1 MKLGNYLIEGMML
14 RIVPVII
21 LILIVSVSGCAPV
34 VSRWRDEA
42 KTVIIG
48 AHIKGA
54 QNEFPAE
61 FGNALDTLKK
71 GEELF
76 KEDEVEEADDYFR
89 FAWTKGK
96 LLEKDLAELK
106 ARRDEEARLRAL
118 AEQQEQEKL
127 RALKEEE
134 RKAVQEMQEIEARKT
149 VEKVRQVTERQLPVR
164 HTVKRG
170 ETLPQI
176 AAQSDVYNDYKL
188 WPLLYRANRDQI
200 SDPKHIWPGQVLR
213 IPRNLS
219 REEISEARRYAQEK
233 PVH

>member
-1 MKLGNYLIEGMML
+1 ML
-14 RIVPVII
+14 RTVPVII
-21 LILIVSVSGCAPV
+21 LILSVTASGCAPV
-34 VSRWRDEA
+34 VSRWRDGA
-42 KTVIIG
+42 KTVIMG
-48 AHIKGA
+48 AYIQGA
-54 QNEFPAE
+54 QEEFPAD
-61 FGNALDTLKK
+61 FGNALETFSK
-71 GEELF
+71 GEELL
-76 KEDEVEEADDYFR
+76 KEEEVEEADDYFR

-106 ARRDEEARLRAL
+106 ARRDEEARLRAV
-118 AEQQEQEKL
+118 AEQQEQERL

-134 RKAVQEMQEIEARKT
+134 RKAVQEKQETEARKSL
-149 VEKVRQVTERQLPVR
+149 EKVKQVKERPLPAN

-200 SDPKHIWPGQVLR
+200 SDPKHIWPGQILR

-219 REEISEARRYAQEK
+219 REEITEARRYAQEK
-233 PVH
+233 PIH

>member
-1 MKLGNYLIEGMML
+1 MML
-14 RIVPVII
+14 RILPVII
-21 LILIVSVSGCAPV
+21 LILIGTVSGCAPV

-48 AHIKGA
+48 AYIKGA
-54 QNEFPAE
+54 QKEFPAE
-61 FGNALDTLKK
+61 FGNALDTLNK
-71 GEELF
+71 GEELLN
-76 KEDEVEEADDYFR
+76 EEEVEEADDYLR

-106 ARRDEEARLRAL
+106 AHRDEEIRLRAV
-118 AEQQEQEKL
+118 AEQQELERL

-134 RKAVQEMQEIEARKT
+134 RKAAQEKQEIEVRKT
-149 VEKVRQVTERQLPVR
+149 VEKVRQVKERQLPLS

-213 IPRNLS
+213 IPRNLG
-219 REEISEARRYAQEK
+219 REEITEARRYAQEK
-233 PVH
+233 PIH